1 MRAKRTAKTARK
13 DALKHLAMAAANV
26 AIAAIDGELDLDAND
41 SALAGIEEAIE
52 ALTDEENKW
61 ILGR

>member
-1 MRAKRTAKTARK
+1 MKIKRTTKTARK

-26 AIAAIDGELDLDAND
+26 AIAAIDGELDSDANE

-52 ALTDEENKW
+52 VLTDEENKW
-61 ILGR
+61 ILGK